1 MMEEDLMGLEICC
14 NGFCDQM
21 HSRSCFSGAGLLLF
35 EKFEQAASS
44 SISSRF

>member
-14 NGFCDQM
+14 NGVCDQM
-21 HSRSCFSGAGLLLF
+21 HSRSSFSGAGLLLF
-35 EKFEQAASS
+35 EKSEQAASS

>member
-1 MMEEDLMGLEICC
+1 MGLEICC

-21 HSRSCFSGAGLLLF
+21 HSQSSFSGAGLFLF
-35 EKFEQAASS
+35 EQSEQAASS